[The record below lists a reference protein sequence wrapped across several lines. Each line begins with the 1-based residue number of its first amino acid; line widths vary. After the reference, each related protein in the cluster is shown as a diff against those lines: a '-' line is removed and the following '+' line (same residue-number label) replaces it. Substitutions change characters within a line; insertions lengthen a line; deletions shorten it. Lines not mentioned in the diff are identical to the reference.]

1 MPLAR
6 MDRAHAR
13 GGTRENDGLETGM
26 MGGCGRDSSVGMA
39 MGVNLRCAAEDSM
52 SCFGCE

>member
-1 MPLAR
+1 

-26 MGGCGRDSSVGMA
+26 MEGCGRDSSVGMA

-52 SCFGCE
+52 SCFGC